1 VVFSGCNPD
10 SQGSFDIG
18 PSMGQTVMIAAFAF
32 SLLCVN
38 LVIYRLRQLGLE
50 DRIVE
55 LREELE

>member
-1 VVFSGCNPD
+1 
-10 SQGSFDIG
+10 
-18 PSMGQTVMIAAFAF
+18 MIAAFAF